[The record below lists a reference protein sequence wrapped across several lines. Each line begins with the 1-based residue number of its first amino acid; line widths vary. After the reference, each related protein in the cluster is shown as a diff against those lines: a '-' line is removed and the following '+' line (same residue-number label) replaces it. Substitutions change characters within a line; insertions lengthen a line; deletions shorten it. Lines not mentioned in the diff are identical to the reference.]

1 MTVQDLVGACS
12 TERALQETLGADGG
26 IWETEAI
33 CYSERA
39 QRAARVCQPGKPNS
53 DSIL

>member
-1 MTVQDLVGACS
+1 MMVQDLVDACL
-12 TERALQETLGADGG
+12 TERAPQETLGADGE

-39 QRAARVCQPGKPNS
+39 QRAARVCQPGKANS